1 ALSLTVAAAA
11 LAEHRFTA
19 RALAD
24 AELAC
29 IDATDS
35 QIDAWATLDRAH
47 VRNEADRCDLAD
59 AAGLL
64 AGIGIGVNDI
74 IATRALPTG
83 MGSPIFAEHLPT
95 ADAACVTRVMA

>member
-1 ALSLTVAAAA
+1 MNAEEYVMHISPHALSLTVAATAI
-11 LAEHRFTA
+11 AERRFTA

-47 VRNEADRCDLAD
+47 VQSEADRCDLAN
-59 AAGLL
+59 ASGLL
-64 AGIGIGVNDI
+64 AGIGMP
-74 IATRALPTG
+74 R
-83 MGSPIFAEHLPT
+83 SP
-95 ADAACVTRVMA
+95 R